1 MGPPKKSYSKQSLQ
15 VTALHCHT
23 FSQNCKESC
32 ESLSYNWRCIWAKLG
47 YEIHDRPLLCLV
59 FDVAGNQKKC
69 WWQKQNSTNLWN
81 CCFTKRPQN
90 RFSAFLYS
98 VSHVQYSVLPNDI
111 HLLAIRMIKTE
122 LELQYVAF
130 NLPTFY
136 AYPGSHFPFN
146 LSFISF
152 YACDFSVCIWTFI
165 YMKERWEP
173 NNKIAQRQYPS
184 LKGDRNGRFPFEVTF
199 NASVWMCAWGCV
211 VCAYC
216 SSVHRCLNTRLNVSD
231 RKFRLPVFV
240 CVLCMCEVHAVPVQP
255 HVGGNSSANS

>member
-47 YEIHDRPLLCLV
+47 YEIHDRPLLCLF
-59 FDVAGNQKKC
+59 FDVAGNQKKMLVTEA
-69 WWQKQNSTNLWN
+69 KLNKSLKLL
-81 CCFTKRPQN
+81 FHKEASESP
-90 RFSAFLYS
+90 FLYS

-136 AYPGSHFPFN
+136 AYPGF
-146 LSFISF
+146 
-152 YACDFSVCIWTFI
+152 
-165 YMKERWEP
+165 
-173 NNKIAQRQYPS
+173 
-184 LKGDRNGRFPFEVTF
+184 
-199 NASVWMCAWGCV
+199 
-211 VCAYC
+211 
-216 SSVHRCLNTRLNVSD
+216 
-231 RKFRLPVFV
+231 
-240 CVLCMCEVHAVPVQP
+240 
-255 HVGGNSSANS
+255 